1 MYRQSTQDINV
12 EVTPVYVEDRSA
24 PDEGRWFWTYQVR
37 IANFGDR
44 PVRLIKRHWHI
55 TDAIGRVQTVR
66 GAGVV
71 GAQPRLEPGEAF
83 EYTSGTPLGTSSGIM
98 MGLYEMVTDSGDM
111 IEVRIPAFSL
121 DSPDAA
127 RVLH

>member
-1 MYRQSTQDINV
+1 MYRQSTQDIDV
-12 EVTPVYVEDRSA
+12 EVTPIYVEDRSA

-37 IANFGDR
+37 IANFGNQ

-55 TDAIGRVQTVR
+55 TDARGRVQTVR

-98 MGLYEMVTDSGDM
+98 MGQYEMVTDGGEV
-111 IEVRIPAFSL
+111 IEVQIPAFSL
-121 DSPDAA
+121 DTPDTA
-127 RVLH
+127 RVLN